1 MHHVAMA
8 FITLEAWVYR
18 AVIFDESHSH
28 RYTRY
33 DDDSRLWPQSC
44 TVCIPATAGSRGADD
59 SISSLCRKT
68 EPNTLKDGTEH
79 WKK

>member
-33 DDDSRLWPQSC
+33 DAMTQDCGRNRVLYVYQPPRGRAGPTTLSRLS
-44 TVCIPATAGSRGADD
+44 VGRRNRI
-59 SISSLCRKT
+59 L
-68 EPNTLKDGTEH
+68 
-79 WKK
+79 